1 MTQPASTTSVGSTG
15 TAIASDNP
23 TNPASMMGENDFL
36 KLLVAQL
43 QYQDPMNPTD
53 NNQFMQEQAQ
63 FSTVEG
69 INNLEKTMTAMQSQ
83 QQLAQSV
90 SLIGKQVAYVDAKG
104 NPGGGVVSSVSSAS
118 DGTVTVK
125 VGGVDVD
132 PSTIVGITN
141 DPTAADE
148 QSTLL
153 AAVQQLLTDQQAAQ
167 QAAAAGTGT
176 TTTTTTTAGS
186 TGA

>member
-90 SLIGKQVAYVDAKG
+90 SLIGKQVSYVDAKG
-104 NPGGGVVSSVSSAS
+104 NPGSGVVSSVATSK
-118 DGTVTVK
+118 GTTTVN

-132 PSTIVGITN
+132 PSTIVGVAD

-153 AAVQQLLTDQQAAQ
+153 AAVQELLSAQ
-167 QAAAAGTGT
+167 QAAATAGTGT
-176 TTTTTTTAGS
+176 TSTTTTTAGS
-186 TGA
+186 GGA